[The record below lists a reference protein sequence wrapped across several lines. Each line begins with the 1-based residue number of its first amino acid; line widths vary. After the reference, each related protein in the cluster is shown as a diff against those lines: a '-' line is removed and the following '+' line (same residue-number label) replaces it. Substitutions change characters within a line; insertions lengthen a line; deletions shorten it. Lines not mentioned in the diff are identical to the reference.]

1 MANQDPK
8 KLIRNS
14 IYLYIRMILVLA
26 INLYATRL
34 LLRYLGVDDFGLYN
48 VIGSVVIFV
57 SFLRQA
63 LTNATSRYLTYEIGK
78 GDVKRL
84 NEVYAMAINSHC
96 ILSFILVV
104 LLEAVG
110 VYFLNNH
117 LTIPADRL
125 AAANWVLQFSIATFA
140 ISVIQTPFHSNVVAH
155 EKMDAYA
162 FISVAEIIFK
172 LFIVISLAYCSVDS
186 LIYYGGMMMVSS
198 FAGFF
203 MYLLYCRVRIKETK
217 YRRFWENKLVRE
229 FASYSGLS
237 LLVNGADVGSLQC
250 FSIFFNQVLGLAANA
265 ALGIANQVNS
275 GMLAFTTNMAQ
286 AYNPQIVKSYA
297 AGNYFYFFKLI
308 FATTKISFILQLLIS
323 VPVVLNIDYI
333 LDVWLG
339 SYPAMTPNLVRV
351 IVLFYLFDAFQY
363 PLNMAVHAN
372 GNIKLH
378 QIMISSI
385 KLLVIPIFYIVLKAT
400 ESGALAFSVWV
411 VGGLSCAISRTLY
424 MRILINLD
432 VWAYCKDVVLRIFS
446 LAVIDIVV
454 TYFVGKLI
462 TSNLQS
468 LLLTTFVSTIV
479 VVVVSIIWVFNKD
492 EKSFL
497 TAIPFIGKIFNK
509 SEIICPK

>member
-1 MANQDPK
+1 MIMAHQQDPK

-140 ISVIQTPFHSNVVAH
+140 VSVIQTPFHSNIVAH

-172 LFIVISLAYCSVDS
+172 LLIVISLAYCSVDG
-186 LIYYGGMMMVSS
+186 LIYYGGMMMLSS
-198 FAGFF
+198 FVVFT
-203 MYLLYCRVRIKETK
+203 MYALYCGVKIKGTK
-217 YRRFWENKLVRE
+217 YRWHWDNKLVKE

-237 LLVNGADVGSLQC
+237 LLVNGADVGSQQC
-250 FSIFFNQVLGLAANA
+250 FSIFFNQILGLAANA

-297 AGNYFYFFKLI
+297 AGNYSYFFKLI

-339 SYPAMTPNLVRV
+339 KYPAMTPNLIRV

-372 GNIKLH
+372 GNIKFH

-385 KLLVIPIFYIVLKAT
+385 KLLVIPVFYIVLRTT
-400 ESGALAFSVWV
+400 ESGPLAFSVWV
-411 VGGLSCAISRTLY
+411 VGGLTCAIARTIY
-424 MRILINLD
+424 MRKLINLD
-432 VWAYCKDVVLRIFS
+432 AWAYFKEVVLKIFS
-446 LAVIDIVV
+446 LAVIDVV
-454 TYFVGKLI
+454 ITYFVGSVVK
-462 TSNLQS
+462 SDLQT
-468 LLLTTFVSTIV
+468 LLLTTLVSTMV
-479 VVVVSIIWVFNKD
+479 VAVASVIWVFNRD
-492 EKSFL
+492 EKNFL
-497 TAIPFIGKIFNK
+497 TAIPFVGKFFNK
-509 SEIICPK
+509 K